1 MAPRSSKNC
10 TASSADVARRAPR
23 SVPRVDATA
32 AGTSCLAQSQLD
44 GPSAREPVLRGGC
57 DGRRAFHSC
66 LGPGSSSQASSSDR
80 CFAADRQMEAQPG
93 GRACGQ
99 HACHHR
105 GHATPT
111 RCRTLAATLSSP
123 SLTRLAPLLLLL
135 LLLAGPGPL
144 PLLQPPGP
152 RAVAAKAVDKL
163 KLELPLAFLKSVT
176 PRIGHVVTR
185 SGGTSSGSGDMG
197 AAEAGAGPDGSNGH
211 GGRVIHS
218 DSNGSRSG
226 MPAYEAQGTAEELVG
241 CLNSNQ
247 PNHNGTYWS
256 AAMADEP
263 PYLKVVG
270 MWWSAKAASSPLT
283 ITTQLSWNRK
293 WQLKAMC
300 RTYAGPVSAVMHM
313 PVLLPRLT
321 GRQDATL
328 DDISN
333 AALQRAVDKVASF
346 HAKLEGNG
354 SCKLDLMLVAEPYR
368 DGKSLVL
375 YPVNVLRNYAR
386 LMART
391 PLVGLIDVDLIISD
405 SLAAEMNDPAKAAPY
420 VAAAAEAAKAYSE
433 GRHGPKYSTGY
444 SRIASVESIAEPLGV
459 KPVEKGGRPAYVL
472 PAFVTR
478 GGSIS
483 AQIARADKVVQQGK
497 SRLLEHY
504 QKKKIVRFD
513 PGSSGHRPTD
523 YTAWFRSAEPYPVQW
538 QERYE
543 PWVFVDRLGSS
554 WADARFRGYGK
565 NKIVH
570 VRTLAYEGYDLVVH
584 PRAFLVHR
592 PHMESSS
599 SSAHSRSALYNKKS
613 KNSTMYGHNNHLY
626 KMIQREMAHGNY
638 SVHLDPATAA
648 CRGKLSWWRL

>member
-1 MAPRSSKNC
+1 MQQCTHGSSVGAGGR
-10 TASSADVARRAPR
+10 TLHLLHRAN
-23 SVPRVDATA
+23 ATA
-32 AGTSCLAQSQLD
+32 AATSGHCSASLD
-44 GPSAREPVLRGGC
+44 DPSAREPGLACRG
-57 DGRRAFHSC
+57 DGRGESSTSC
-66 LGPGSSSQASSSDR
+66 LAHGAAAASHAPAAASDR
-80 CFAADRQMEAQPG
+80 CVAADGRLEAACQPRQTRPS
-93 GRACGQ
+93 RARR
-99 HACHHR
+99 R
-105 GHATPT
+105 GL
-111 RCRTLAATLSSP
+111 LAGLHSP
-123 SLTRLAPLLLLL
+123 SLAHLAPLLLLL
-135 LLLAGPGPL
+135 LLARPSLWLLGPQL
-144 PLLQPPGP
+144 PGP
-152 RAVAAKAVDKL
+152 RAAAAKSVDKL
-163 KLELPLAFLKSVT
+163 QLELPLAFLRSAV
-176 PRIGHVVTR
+176 PRVGHAATKL
-185 SGGTSSGSGDMG
+185 GSSADGADDDGDEDGPGEGDGDG
-197 AAEAGAGPDGSNGH
+197 AH
-211 GGRVIHS
+211 GGRGIRS

-226 MPAYEAQGTAEELVG
+226 VPVPVYEAAGSAEELVG
-241 CLNSNQ
+241 CLNSHQ
-247 PNHNGTYWS
+247 PSHDGTYWG

-270 MWWSAKAASSPLT
+270 MWWSTKAASSPLT

-300 RTYAGPVSAVMHM
+300 RTYPGPIAAVMHM

-333 AALQRAVDKVASF
+333 ATLQRAVDKVASF
-346 HAKLEGNG
+346 HSKLEVNG
-354 SCKLDLMLVAEPYR
+354 ACKLDLMLVAEPYR

-391 PLVGLIDVDLIISD
+391 PLIGLIDVDLIIAD
-405 SLAAEMNDPAKAAPY
+405 SLAAEMNDPARAAPY
-420 VAAAAEAAKAYSE
+420 VAAAAEAAKAFRE
-433 GRHGPKYSTGY
+433 GRHGAQYSTGY
-444 SRIASVESIAEPLGV
+444 SRIASVETIAEPLGV
-459 KPVEKGGRPAYVL
+459 KPVDKGGRPAYVL

-483 AQIARADKVVQQGK
+483 AQISRADKVVTLGK
-497 SRLLEHY
+497 AGLHDYY

-523 YTAWFRSAEPYPVQW
+523 YAAWFRSAQPYTVQW

-584 PRAFLVHR
+584 PGAFLVHR

-599 SSAHSRSALYNKKS
+599 SNAHSRSALYNKKS

-626 KMIQREMAHGNY
+626 KMVQRQMAYGNY
-638 SVHLDPATAA
+638 SVQLDPATAA
-648 CRGKLSWWRL
+648 CRGKLSWWRE

>member
-1 MAPRSSKNC
+1 
-10 TASSADVARRAPR
+10 
-23 SVPRVDATA
+23 
-32 AGTSCLAQSQLD
+32 
-44 GPSAREPVLRGGC
+44 
-57 DGRRAFHSC
+57 
-66 LGPGSSSQASSSDR
+66 
-80 CFAADRQMEAQPG
+80 
-93 GRACGQ
+93 
-99 HACHHR
+99 
-105 GHATPT
+105 
-111 RCRTLAATLSSP
+111 
-123 SLTRLAPLLLLL
+123 
-135 LLLAGPGPL
+135 
-144 PLLQPPGP
+144 
-152 RAVAAKAVDKL
+152 
-163 KLELPLAFLKSVT
+163 
-176 PRIGHVVTR
+176 
-185 SGGTSSGSGDMG
+185 
-197 AAEAGAGPDGSNGH
+197 
-211 GGRVIHS
+211 
-218 DSNGSRSG
+218 

-263 PYLKVVG
+263 PYLKPSPVFAAMLPATPPVVVPSG
-270 MWWSAKAASSPLT
+270 LPSRDACQAPHLRACTSNPHRTSAQSS
-283 ITTQLSWNRK
+283 
-293 WQLKAMC
+293 
-300 RTYAGPVSAVMHM
+300 
-313 PVLLPRLT
+313 
-321 GRQDATL
+321 
-328 DDISN
+328 
-333 AALQRAVDKVASF
+333 
-346 HAKLEGNG
+346 
-354 SCKLDLMLVAEPYR
+354 
-368 DGKSLVL
+368 GKSLVL

>member
-1 MAPRSSKNC
+1 MQQLPMAC
-10 TASSADVARRAPR
+10 
-23 SVPRVDATA
+23 
-32 AGTSCLAQSQLD
+32 
-44 GPSAREPVLRGGC
+44 
-57 DGRRAFHSC
+57 
-66 LGPGSSSQASSSDR
+66 
-80 CFAADRQMEAQPG
+80 
-93 GRACGQ
+93 
-99 HACHHR
+99 
-105 GHATPT
+105 
-111 RCRTLAATLSSP
+111 
-123 SLTRLAPLLLLL
+123 
-135 LLLAGPGPL
+135 
-144 PLLQPPGP
+144 
-152 RAVAAKAVDKL
+152 
-163 KLELPLAFLKSVT
+163 
-176 PRIGHVVTR
+176 
-185 SGGTSSGSGDMG
+185 SGGSGSGGNDG
-197 AAEAGAGPDGSNGH
+197 AEDGDGLDSSDGH
-211 GGRVIHS
+211 GGRGIRS

-226 MPAYEAQGTAEELVG
+226 VLAYEAPGTPEELVG
-241 CLNSNQ
+241 CLNSHQ
-247 PNHNGTYWS
+247 PSHDGTHWS

-300 RTYAGPVSAVMHM
+300 RTYAGPIAAVMHM

-328 DDISN
+328 ADISN
-333 AALQRAVDKVASF
+333 ATLQRAVDKVASF

-391 PLVGLIDVDLIISD
+391 PLIGLIDVDLIISD
-405 SLAAEMNDPAKAAPY
+405 SLASEMNDPAKAAPY
-420 VAAAAEAAKAYSE
+420 VAGAAEAAKAYSE
-433 GRHGPKYSTGY
+433 GRHGPKYSTGF
-444 SRIASVESIAEPLGV
+444 SRIASVESIADPLGV
-459 KPVEKGGRPAYVL
+459 KPAAKGGRPAYVL

-478 GGSIS
+478 GGSVS
-483 AQIARADKVVQQGK
+483 AQIARADKVVQLDKAGLRK
-497 SRLLEHY
+497 YY
-504 QKKKIVRFD
+504 QSKKIVRFD
-513 PGSSGHRPTD
+513 PASSGHRPTD
-523 YTAWFRSAEPYPVQW
+523 YAAWFRGTEPYAVNW

-570 VRTLAYEGYDLVVH
+570 VRTLAYEGYDLMVH
-584 PRAFLVHR
+584 PGAFLVHR

-599 SSAHSRSALYNKKS
+599 SNAHSRSALYNKKS

-626 KMIQREMAHGNY
+626 KMIQREMAYGNY
-638 SVHLDPATAA
+638 SVRLDPATAA
-648 CRGKLSWWRL
+648 CRGKLSWWRG